1 VLKKLYLTHKAQR
14 RWLFHHPGEDC
25 QTRCKKASLPAFIER
40 EWTNFLTGEDEKMR
54 KTLRKTFFS
63 TARVWSAVI
72 LGISLSAG
80 IGGNLT
86 GGASAQQY
94 ERQHTQAR
102 NFGVE
107 VLVEGRPAQEYFAR
121 GRRYIEA
128 ARNAEYELRIRN
140 PLPVRVAVALSV
152 DGLNTIDARRTGSW
166 AASKWVIEPYQTIT
180 VGGWQMSTE
189 RARRFYFTSERDSY
203 AAKLGRASDLGVI
216 TAAFFREQ
224 APRPVPLHRGGI
236 DRGPREQEERSA
248 DKSASA
254 PAERAESAKR
264 QSGRVISPTVDDDY
278 AATGIGRS
286 VHNDV
291 RWVNLDLD
299 SRPAGEVTI
308 RYEYH
313 DALVKLGILPR
324 PHPDEDALRRREQ
337 SRGFED
343 GRFSPEP

>member
-1 VLKKLYLTHKAQR
+1 ML
-14 RWLFHHPGEDC
+14 HHPIEDC
-25 QTRCKKASLPAFIER
+25 QTRRKKTSLPAFIER
-40 EWTNFLTGEDEKMR
+40 EWINFLTGEDETMR
-54 KTLRKTFFS
+54 KTLRETLRKTFLS
-63 TARVWSAVI
+63 TARVWMIFILVI
-72 LGISLSAG
+72 FLSVG
-80 IGGNLT
+80 TGGNLT
-86 GGASAQQY
+86 RGASAQQY
-94 ERQHTQAR
+94 ERRHIHSR
-102 NFGVE
+102 NFDVE
-107 VLVEGRPAQEYFAR
+107 VLVEGRFAQAYFAR

-152 DGLNTIDARRTGSW
+152 DGLNTIDARRTGSLS
-166 AASKWVIEPYQTIT
+166 ASKWVIEPYQTIT

-203 AAKLGRASDLGVI
+203 AAKLNRASDLGVI
-216 TAAFFREQ
+216 TAVFFREQ
-224 APRPVPLHRGGI
+224 TPRPIPLQRGGI
-236 DRGPREQEERSA
+236 DGGPREQEERSKERSA
-248 DKSASA
+248 DKSTSA
-254 PAERAESAKR
+254 PAERAESRSR
-264 QSGRVISPTVDDDY
+264 QPGRVIAPTVDDDY

-291 RWVNLDLD
+291 RWVHLNLD

-324 PHPDEDALRRREQ
+324 PRPDGDALRRREQ

>member
-1 VLKKLYLTHKAQR
+1 MGK
-14 RWLFHHPGEDC
+14 
-25 QTRCKKASLPAFIER
+25 I
-40 EWTNFLTGEDEKMR
+40 
-54 KTLRKTFFS
+54 LRKIILS
-63 TARVWSAVI
+63 TARVWSALI

-80 IGGNLT
+80 MGGILT
-86 GGASAQQY
+86 RGASAQQY
-94 ERQHTQAR
+94 EKRHIQSR
-102 NFGVE
+102 NFEVE

-216 TAAFFREQ
+216 AAVFFREQ
-224 APRPVPLHRGGI
+224 TPQPIPLQRGGI
-236 DRGPREQEERSA
+236 YGGPREREERSA

-254 PAERAESAKR
+254 PAERAENKSR
-264 QSGRVISPTVDDDY
+264 QSGRVTAPNVDDDY

-286 VHNDV
+286 IHNDV
-291 RWVNLDLD
+291 RWVHLNLD

-324 PHPDEDALRRREQ
+324 PRPDGDALRRREQ
-337 SRGFED
+337 SRGFEE